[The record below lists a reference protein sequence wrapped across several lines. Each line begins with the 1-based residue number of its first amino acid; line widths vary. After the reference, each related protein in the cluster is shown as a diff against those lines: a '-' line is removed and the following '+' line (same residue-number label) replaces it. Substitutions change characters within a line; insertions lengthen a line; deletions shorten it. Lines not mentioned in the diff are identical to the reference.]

1 MYKIGKGMTQVDRSL
16 IKELSGYIRA
26 HTPHGKTEGDY
37 EYKPRPEALEIAQ
50 LGFDAAARKIDAA
63 VRLPLLKLVSEDVK
77 SSYGA
82 GDVLSGM
89 VIDISVEYSNLAIRI
104 SKILD
109 TLEGS

>member
-1 MYKIGKGMTQVDRSL
+1 
-16 IKELSGYIRA
+16 
-26 HTPHGKTEGDY
+26 
-37 EYKPRPEALEIAQ
+37 
-50 LGFDAAARKIDAA
+50 
-63 VRLPLLKLVSEDVK
+63 VK